1 MSKELIEHLSD
12 FVSAHRLEAFER
24 VLEYRTRYLTVVCE
38 NIYQGHNASAVLR
51 TCDCFGIQDVHIIES
66 GNSFEIN
73 PEVALGASKWLSIRR
88 YEEPEGNIDAVFNSL
103 RNKGYRI
110 VAASPHQ
117 SGVSL
122 EDFDIGKGPSALVLG
137 TEKDGLSQAAMACSD
152 EFITIDMYGFTGSF
166 NVSVSA
172 GIILYNLRSRLNNSD
187 ISWHLDGSSVEEIK
201 LEWLRQ
207 SIKRADLIERDFLTK
222 HKHAGR

>member
-1 MSKELIEHLSD
+1 MSQELIEYLSD
-12 FVSAHRLEAFER
+12 FVSTQRLEAFER

-51 TCDCFGIQDVHIIES
+51 TCDCFGIQDVHIIDS

-73 PEVALGASKWLSIRR
+73 PEVALGASKWLSLHR
-88 YEEPEGNIDAVFNSL
+88 YDEPEGDLNNVFNSL
-103 RNKGYRI
+103 RNRGYRI

-117 SGVSL
+117 KGVSL
-122 EDFDIGKGPSALVLG
+122 ENFDPGKGPAALVLG
-137 TEKDGLSQAAMACSD
+137 TEKNGLSPAAMACSD
-152 EFITIDMYGFTGSF
+152 EFIKIDMYGFTGSF

-172 GIILYNLRSRLNNSD
+172 GIILYNLRSRLNSSD
-187 ISWHLDGSSVEEIK
+187 ISWQLDECSAEEIK

-207 SIKRADLIERDFLTK
+207 SIKGSDLIERDFLAKQK
-222 HKHAGR
+222 HSGR